1 MAVFHQHIP
10 SRLQLGI
17 AAPESAAAPMSH
29 APPSRHADRLAS
41 YYWSGDAMR
50 NRSVSSTVLTGTLD
64 LPAPPL
70 RVRADWER
78 EMASRLCLEPGD
90 VEQMPL
96 ARTQARWPEY
106 GLCLQAMRGW
116 TGTLGL
122 SGALAAADIALMAC
136 RGARYHHD
144 GAQYGGAAFCNLFL
158 SEDRGLD
165 VHFPA
170 IGLRIPLVRGTA
182 MIFDTGQPHGVILRR
197 SCGFREADFAAGMD
211 LAQLFLTWE
220 LPIEDQNVAR
230 MLGIDFDI
238 DAATA
243 SRLDEEQVRA
253 DGARATVDPESGLWL
268 LEA

>member
-1 MAVFHQHIP
+1 MNHVPHP
-10 SRLQLGI
+10 PGRLT
-17 AAPESAAAPMSH
+17 
-29 APPSRHADRLAS
+29 S

-50 NRSVSSTVLTGTLD
+50 SRSVSGTVLTGTLD
-64 LPAPPL
+64 LPAPPARL
-70 RVRADWER
+70 LADWER
-78 EMASRLCLEPGD
+78 EMATRLVLEPGD

-106 GLCLQAMRGW
+106 GLCLQAMGDW
-116 TGTLGL
+116 MPGLGL
-122 SGALAAADIALMAC
+122 PGVLACADIALMVC

-170 IGLRIPLVRGTA
+170 TGLRIPLLRGTA

-197 SCGFREADFAAGMD
+197 GTGFQETDFAAGLE

-220 LPIEDQNVAR
+220 LPIEDVRVAGA
-230 MLGIDFDI
+230 LGIEFDV

-243 SRLDEEQVRA
+243 SRLDEEQIRMN
-253 DGARATVDPESGLWL
+253 GARAAVDPESGLWL
-268 LEA
+268 QGD

>member
-1 MAVFHQHIP
+1 MNHVPHP
-10 SRLQLGI
+10 PGRLT
-17 AAPESAAAPMSH
+17 
-29 APPSRHADRLAS
+29 S

-50 NRSVSSTVLTGTLD
+50 SRSVSSTVLTGTLD
-64 LPAPPL
+64 LPAPPARL
-70 RVRADWER
+70 LADWER
-78 EMASRLCLEPGD
+78 EMATRLFLEPGD

-106 GLCLQAMRGW
+106 GLCLQAMDDW
-116 TGTLGL
+116 MLGL
-122 SGALAAADIALMAC
+122 GLPGVLACADIALMAC

-170 IGLRIPLVRGTA
+170 TGLRIPLLRGTA

-197 SCGFREADFAAGMD
+197 GTDFQEADFASGQE

-220 LPIEDQNVAR
+220 LPVEDVRVAR
-230 MLGIDFDI
+230 ALGIEFDV
-238 DAATA
+238 DVTAA
-243 SRLDEEQVRA
+243 SRLDEEQIRMN
-253 DGARATVDPESGLWL
+253 GARAAVDPESGLWL
-268 LEA
+268 QDE